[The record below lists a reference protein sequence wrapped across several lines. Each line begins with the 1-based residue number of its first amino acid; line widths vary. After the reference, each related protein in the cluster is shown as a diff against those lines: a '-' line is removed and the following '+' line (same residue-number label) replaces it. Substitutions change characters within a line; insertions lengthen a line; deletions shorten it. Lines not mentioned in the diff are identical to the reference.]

1 MNYTERKISELKMN
15 RLKYREMMET
25 MQDRLQNNLNKK
37 KEYELDKQKLDKAI
51 KKYRFEIFKME
62 KNGCGK
68 QTKFIFNKQLTS
80 KKNKLSE
87 SQEKLEKN
95 GYRMNQAEKMINMCN
110 DKIVYFTEKL
120 DNIWE
125 ELDKETKNLDKFK
138 SSDCWDDPP
147 PTSINVK
154 NLSKVEKKQENKYYK
169 KEVTRRN
176 WWEST
181 ESNKPIRVYKYDW
194 RKAN

>member
-1 MNYTERKISELKMN
+1 MEQYSEL
-15 RLKYREMMET
+15 T
-25 MQDRLQNNLNKK
+25 HT
-37 KEYELDKQKLDKAI
+37 I
-51 KKYRFEIFKME
+51 
-62 KNGCGK
+62 
-68 QTKFIFNKQLTS
+68 TKS
-80 KKNKLSE
+80 
-87 SQEKLEKN
+87 
-95 GYRMNQAEKMINMCN
+95 
-110 DKIVYFTEKL
+110 
-120 DNIWE
+120 
-125 ELDKETKNLDKFK
+125 LDKETKNLDKFK

-147 PTSINVK
+147 STSINVK